1 MWGTFD
7 AQFMEESDTR
17 KLAKM
22 LIALSVDAGTVLVLS
37 IIFQVALLRN
47 VKRKTQNSSM
57 EQTIES
63 KLTKSIT
70 LILGLVVTAYLP
82 VIKTINIAAYTFIN
96 STAKQFIQK
105 SSGNFLWILIPSQT
119 NAVIN
124 SVIYFAR
131 NSPMK
136 QYYCKLLNCEN
147 SSRKFEKTVSHLS
160 NSQEQ

>member
-1 MWGTFD
+1 MGYIWRTIYGRKRHKK
-7 AQFMEESDTR
+7 TR
-17 KLAKM
+17 RNVYRS
-22 LIALSVDAGTVLVLS
+22 LSLCRNSTGPWYHLS
-37 IIFQVALLRN
+37 CSLLRN
-47 VKRKTQNSSM
+47 IKRKTQNLSM

-63 KLTKSIT
+63 KLTKAIA

-82 VIKTINIAAYTFIN
+82 VIKTINIAAYAFIN
-96 STAKQFIQK
+96 STAKQLIKK

-136 QYYCKLLNCEN
+136 RYYCKLLNCEN
-147 SSRKFEKTVSHLS
+147 SNRKFEKTVSHLS
-160 NSQEQ
+160 NS